1 MIAHEQGICGCH
13 VHVAVPDRD
22 AAIGVSNR
30 LRPWLPL
37 LLALTANSAIYRN
50 ADTGHASWRSVL
62 WARWPS
68 AGPPPQFASAD
79 EYDAAVD
86 MLCHSGVIRD
96 NGMVYWDVRPS
107 RNFPTIEV
115 RVADVPATVAESVTF
130 AALVRGCVMT
140 ALEEHRRG
148 EPVQP
153 LASFALKAAY
163 WKAARDGLDGD
174 SLDLQE
180 HAPAPTRQLLEQL
193 IDRVRP
199 ALEQV
204 GDYELVS
211 SGLAGVAERG
221 NGAMRQQAAWRRNH
235 EVSDVLAEAAAAT
248 LESPS

>member
-1 MIAHEQGICGCH
+1 
-13 VHVAVPDRD
+13 
-22 AAIGVSNR
+22 
-30 LRPWLPL
+30 
-37 LLALTANSAIYRN
+37 
-50 ADTGHASWRSVL
+50 
-62 WARWPS
+62 
-68 AGPPPQFASAD
+68 
-79 EYDAAVD
+79 